1 MFARPSLAFHAM
13 SVNVYSEARHACRWS
28 RDHSVTCFGC
38 LGFPISAV
46 MYGSSYFAESGN
58 GEGRVAADVAANT
71 NCVNSHGVYISER
84 GNPRS
89 VSCLWMC
96 NRGRGCRRVGRC
108 FWCSGIS

>member
-71 NCVNSHGVYISER
+71 NCVNPHGVNIRER
-84 GNPRS
+84 GSRTS
-89 VSCLWMC
+89 LSWLWV
-96 NRGRGCRRVGRC
+96 RKKELGCRRVGRC
-108 FWCSGIS
+108 FWSRGIS